1 MGKKLG
7 CMSVD
12 TQSGKGNFVINL
24 LTHVVTS
31 SNINVNITLYLFNH
45 FKYIVI
51 ICKYISLIAR
61 LEIHPEKPYWEY
73 VSIFK
78 Q

>member
-31 SNINVNITLYLFNH
+31 SNININITLYLFNH
-45 FKYIVI
+45 LKYIV
-51 ICKYISLIAR
+51 SLIAR
-61 LEIHPEKPYWEY
+61 LEIHSEKPYWEY